1 MTDELGLREQKKLA
15 TRRALSG
22 AALRLAIDSG
32 IEDLTPDRIAEAVN
46 VSPRTFRN
54 YFSSKEEAIVF
65 GLHERASNIA
75 AALRARPA
83 DEPVW
88 ESLRVVLTQTAP
100 DALSGRQLM
109 LLMTMVRCHH
119 ALLAQHLTT
128 FEGMGRQLAQVIAER
143 TGTDAETDLYP
154 RLLADVAG
162 IAVKTSMQLWSQ
174 DDTDRP
180 LADILGEA
188 FDLLSRGLPVPV
200 ASTAAPPTA

>member
-1 MTDELGLREQKKLA
+1 
-15 TRRALSG
+15 
-22 AALRLAIDSG
+22 
-32 IEDLTPDRIAEAVN
+32 
-46 VSPRTFRN
+46 
-54 YFSSKEEAIVF
+54 
-65 GLHERASNIA
+65 
-75 AALRARPA
+75 
-83 DEPVW
+83 
-88 ESLRVVLTQTAP
+88 
-100 DALSGRQLM
+100 M